1 MGGHGRRRTELEQ
14 VRGRPDT
21 AELEN
26 LSTILFLVHLSLHM
40 AARLGLSRVAPRLL
54 KARRVTSAIRA
65 YATQSEHTVRH
76 PLPQCCRVLI
86 FYKCR

>member
-1 MGGHGRRRTELEQ
+1 

-21 AELEN
+21 AELEKLALFRHEN
-26 LSTILFLVHLSLHM
+26 LSTVLFLVHLLSPHM

-54 KARRVTSAIRA
+54 KARHVTSAIRA

-76 PLPQCCRVLI
+76 ALPQHCRVLI
-86 FYKCR
+86 L